1 MRTTITYAAKLV
13 LITTLCGLWLF
24 AAAGQVEACSCG
36 SRPSPSGAYH
46 SSTVVFSGKVVAIRG
61 FDIPAWGTYSSADR
75 GTIEFRVSTV
85 WKGPAYETMSVT
97 TLRDSAS
104 CGYPFEEG
112 REYVVYAYAHGF
124 LEGPP
129 TVRQLL
135 QPNAELRSGAGRPK
149 VVRRRTNFTVWDGR
163 STASLDDPHTHARA
177 NCHSDTHAHA
187 RAHRHADTHAHIRTH
202 CHADSSTCHRRLQ
215 HPLAVRPRTQRRLG
229 PGTDRRG
236 RPARL
241 AQAPT
246 AVEARPVTAAC
257 SGSSGSA
264 CRCLPSS
271 TRRPDRWSCSE
282 HWPPTASSCG
292 AWSG

>member
-1 MRTTITYAAKLV
+1 MRTTITYAAKLA

-24 AAAGQVEACSCG
+24 AGVGQVEACSCG
-36 SRPSPSGAYH
+36 PRPSPSGAYH

-129 TVRQLL
+129 TVSYCSRTRSFDQAQEDLKWLGEGLTSLSGTAAQL
-135 QPNAELRSGAGRPK
+135 PPSMIPTPTPEP
-149 VVRRRTNFTVWDGR
+149 
-163 STASLDDPHTHARA
+163 TATR
-177 NCHSDTHAHA
+177 
-187 RAHRHADTHAHIRTH
+187 DTHAHIRTN

-215 HPLAVRPRTQRRLG
+215 HPLAVRPRAERRLG
-229 PGTDRRG
+229 LGTDRRG

-246 AVEARPVTAAC
+246 AVEVRPVTAAC

-271 TRRPDRWSCSE
+271 TRRPGRWSCSE
-282 HWPPTASSCG
+282 RWPPTASSCG